1 MGIIKFDKDE
11 FNKLLNKAKDK
22 ATDLIGEEGVNTI
35 TEIKKSVVEAG
46 SEIKETIKENY
57 GDKFDEIK
65 EDLKENYGDT
75 FNSVKNVIKEG
86 TDQIKEKGAVN
97 TAKEYFNNVV
107 EEKKEEERQQQL
119 EIQKKQ
125 EEERIRKSIQKKKTE
140 SWFKKNKLLVI
151 VIILGVLVLGGFG
164 TLLTSINENKGKI
177 SIGYSNSNLVGQ
189 NYETV
194 NRLLSEQGFTNIE
207 LKEEKDISVDW
218 LYKEGEVAEV
228 IIDYKTDYN
237 EKTKVDPSSKVII
250 KYHSPVEIEE
260 ETEPEVT
267 EPVIVTEEN
276 ENTDVEEVV
285 VDNVEENVNTTT
297 IDEPDVID
305 VTNNADWNEIMTTA
319 WPEDNEELFKKMKS
333 FVGKTVKFDGY
344 VAWHTKNYDYDYI
357 FNYYFRGG
365 DNDDTCVGPQ
375 FALEDIPYAGFHF
388 KGSNKPESVEDGLK
402 VTMTFKI
409 SRIEDFYF
417 TGRAVATYVR

>member
-107 EEKKEEERQQQL
+107 EEKKEEEIQQQL

-125 EEERIRKSIQKKKTE
+125 EEERIRKAEQKAKTK
-140 SWFKKNKLLVI
+140 SWLKKNKLFVVI
-151 VIILGVLVLGGFG
+151 VVLAVLVLGGVS
-164 TLLTSINENKGKI
+164 TLITSVNENKGKI
-177 SIGYSNSNLVGQ
+177 VVGYSNSDFVGQ
-189 NYETV
+189 NYENV
-194 NRLLSEQGFTNIE
+194 EKILKEQGFTNIE
-207 LKEEKDISVDW
+207 LKEQKDISVDW
-218 LYKEGEVAEV
+218 LYKDGEVAEV
-228 IIDYKTDYN
+228 IVGYSTDYN
-237 EKTKVDPSSKVII
+237 EKTKMSPTDKIII
-250 KYHSPVEIEE
+250 KYHSPVEIEDNE
-260 ETEPEVT
+260 EQEVT
-267 EPVIVTEEN
+267 EPVIILEEPDNTQTEEN
-276 ENTDVEEVV
+276 IVEEI
-285 VDNVEENVNTTT
+285 EENVNSTPEK
-297 IDEPDVID
+297 EPDVID
-305 VTNNADWNEIMTTA
+305 ITNNADWKEIMETE
-319 WPEDNEELFKKMKS
+319 WPEANEELFKKMKT

-365 DNDDTCVGPQ
+365 DNDDTCIGPQ